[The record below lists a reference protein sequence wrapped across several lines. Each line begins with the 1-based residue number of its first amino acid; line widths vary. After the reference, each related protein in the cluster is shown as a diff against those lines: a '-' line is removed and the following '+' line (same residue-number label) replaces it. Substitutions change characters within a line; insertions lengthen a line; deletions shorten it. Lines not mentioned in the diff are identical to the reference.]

1 MSGLL
6 EQNPNPKKMQNEPK
20 RTKSKFRVSKV
31 AGVLVLA
38 VAVVSVG
45 KYGLDT
51 FKENLAAKKEEASIN
66 ALMQKQQ
73 EEEEARKERVANS
86 KVAYLTFDDGPN
98 YNTEKIL
105 DILKE
110 NNIKATFFLVGSM
123 VENNP
128 SIVKRI
134 QDEGH
139 TLGNHTYS
147 HKYSYST
154 KEEFL
159 SEVEKT
165 DELISKAL
173 GTDYKSYFVR
183 VPGGSM
189 GKKIAQEAI
198 RENGYK
204 SINWTGMFGD
214 DEKGGKVDSKYVEN
228 RVKETTG
235 DDQYEVILAHGTK
248 SITVATLQT
257 IIDNLKADGYI
268 FEPLMIDSP
277 VEFS

>member
-6 EQNPNPKKMQNEPK
+6 EQNPNPKKIQNTPK
-20 RTKSKFRVSKV
+20 APKNKFRVSRV
-31 AGVLVLA
+31 AGMLILTVA
-38 VAVVSVG
+38 VASVG
-45 KYGLDT
+45 KYGLDAYR
-51 FKENLAAKKEEASIN
+51 ENLANKKEEANIN

-73 EEEEARKERVANS
+73 EEDAARKERVANS

-110 NNIKATFFLVGSM
+110 NDIKATFFLVGSM

-128 SIVKRI
+128 GIVKRI

-139 TLGNHTYS
+139 ILANHTYS
-147 HKYSYST
+147 HKYAYKT
-154 KEEFL
+154 QEEFL
-159 SEVEKT
+159 EEVEKT

-173 GTDYKSYFVR
+173 GKEFKSYFVR

-214 DEKGGKVDSKYVEN
+214 DEKGGKVDTKYIIN

-235 DDQYEVILAHGTK
+235 DDQYEVVLAHGTK
-248 SITVATLQT
+248 SVTVAALQD

-268 FEPLMIDSP
+268 FEPLMEDSP
-277 VEFS
+277 VEFN